1 VGSGA
6 GAPTVAFT
14 GITSAS
20 DLAAQL
26 NSNAAKLG
34 ISVNFDQST
43 GSLSIKSD
51 SGENFT
57 FSGADA
63 GGQTIGVQT
72 KGGNGQL
79 GTVATLTAANLIATG
94 QVSLNSSSSYS
105 LAGAGVTGVFGAA
118 GATAVNSGKVV
129 VSNTDVTT
137 AANAQ
142 SAVDVLTQA
151 LSTID
156 SQRADLG
163 AVQNR
168 FDNTI
173 ANLQSIS
180 DNSTAAR
187 GVIQDVDFASET
199 AQLTKQQTLQQAST
213 AILSQAN
220 QLPSAVLKLLQ

>member
-1 VGSGA
+1 MGTGA

-20 DLAAQL
+20 DLAGQL

-105 LAGAGVTGVFGAA
+105 LSGGGVTGVFGAA

>member
-1 VGSGA
+1 V
-6 GAPTVAFT
+6 
-14 GITSAS
+14 GITSAA
-20 DLAAQL
+20 DLAGQL

-34 ISVNFDQST
+34 ISVNFNQST
-43 GSLSIKSD
+43 GALSIKSD

-57 FSGADA
+57 FANADTGA
-63 GGQTIGVQT
+63 QTIGIAT
-72 KGGNGQL
+72 KGGDGKFNA
-79 GTVATLTAANLIATG
+79 TVTNLAATNLTATG

-105 LAGAGVTGVFGAA
+105 LAGNGVTGVFGAA
-118 GATAVNSGKVV
+118 AATAVNSAQVV

-137 AANAQ
+137 ADNAQ
-142 SAVDVLTQA
+142 KAVDVLTQA

-187 GVIQDVDFASET
+187 GVIQDVDFAAET